1 MEDDIRIHRC
11 EKLIFRLFELE
22 AELHINSNIPE
33 LSKTI
38 HKTSLRLTLGSAI
51 YQLWTTA
58 MEQKPTPPSLKAS
71 VSFQREMFGQ
81 IEDKTQVEHLISVE
95 LLV

>member
-38 HKTSLRLTLGSAI
+38 YKTSLRLTLGSAI

-81 IEDKTQVEHLISVE
+81 IGDKTQVEHLISVE